1 MNGCPKN
8 IIVPFILLPGIM
20 GTRLQTTEG
29 RTVWD
34 PDNAW
39 HSVLM
44 AFWGPRQRKREF
56 IGGETHKPGYLVPIT
71 IPKKNLGSSIY
82 DADYGTREERGWGE
96 PVSGFYLAMLK
107 HLDNLAST
115 SGMAIQQ
122 ENPLCRLRE
131 SPTFAIGY
139 AWSDSN
145 LDSGAIA
152 AGRIS
157 EIVAKCKAR
166 AQETDAECP
175 GAILVTHSMGG
186 FVARA
191 AALVSGA
198 ESDILA
204 VFSNVIPTDGS
215 PTTIYRTH
223 FGNDRPNRGF
233 FGGPTAYIT
242 YQVLGSHGADVTC
255 LFGHMPGAQQLFPN
269 KRYRT
274 NDGSEDIHGSTVT
287 PGDTAWVKIRNPDN
301 SIWGEFPAGGNP
313 YIEIYRRPEV
323 MFCGVNPDWLYPEG
337 FNGLD
342 GFQNFIDQNVIAEAY
357 HDQVIAS
364 GDFHPVT
371 FLSHSDS
378 KSFPSWD
385 RIVWAAEISTG
396 ESSLEA
402 ADILS
407 YTDLGAYEYKDS
419 FFGGDKRK
427 ERKRNDRKVTFR
439 IEDKAATGDGTV
451 PASAAHWSPLGDVE
465 NSDDATPMTI
475 GVLHDGYEHGVA
487 ISDNRVLRWVTDKT
501 VYVVSNLK
509 V

>member
-1 MNGCPKN
+1 MNGCPKDL
-8 IIVPFILLPGIM
+8 IVPFILLPGIM
-20 GTRLQTTEG
+20 GTRLQTKQG
-29 RTVWD
+29 RKIWD
-34 PDNAW
+34 PDDSF

-44 AFWGPRQRKREF
+44 AFWSPQHRKREF
-56 IGGETHKPGYLVPIT
+56 IGGETHTPGYLVPIKK
-71 IPKKNLGSSIY
+71 PKKKLGSSIY
-82 DADYGTREERGWGE
+82 DVDYGSREERGWGE
-96 PVSGFYLAMLK
+96 PVGGFYLSTLK
-107 HLDNLAST
+107 HLDNLASV
-115 SGMAIQQ
+115 SGMAVQQ

-131 SPTFAIGY
+131 SPAFAIGY

-145 LDSGAIA
+145 LDSGEIA
-152 AGRIS
+152 AGRIV

-166 AQETDAECP
+166 AEATGAQCP

-186 FVARA
+186 YVARA

-223 FGNDRPNRGF
+223 FGNDRPNNGF
-233 FGGPTAYIT
+233 FGGLTAYIT

-274 NDGSEDIHGSTVT
+274 NSSSEDIHGNPTT
-287 PGDTAWVKIRNPDN
+287 PGDAAWVKIKNPDN
-301 SIWGEFPAGGNP
+301 SLWGEFPTGGDP
-313 YIEIYRRPEV
+313 YTEIYRRPEV
-323 MFCGVNPDWLYPEG
+323 IFCGVNPEWLYPEG
-337 FNGLD
+337 FSGLD
-342 GFQNFIDQNVIAEAY
+342 GFQNFVDQNIFAEAY

-378 KSFPSWD
+378 QSYPSWD
-385 RIVWAAEISTG
+385 RIVWAAEISTR
-396 ESSLEA
+396 ESSLRAE
-402 ADILS
+402 DILA
-407 YTDLGAYEYKDS
+407 YAGPQAYEYKDS
-419 FFGGDKRK
+419 FFGGNKRK
-427 ERKRNDRKVTFR
+427 ERTRNGRKVIFW
-439 IEDKAATGDGTV
+439 IDDKAATGDGTV
-451 PASAAHWSPLGDVE
+451 PASSAHWSPLGDVQKV
-465 NSDDATPMTI
+465 DDATPMTI

-487 ISDNRVLRWVTDKT
+487 ISDSRVLRWITEKA